1 MDQIGEHTEKEMTF
15 LDHLEELRWHVVR
28 SMAAI
33 MIFAVVA
40 FVSKSFVFDTLILG
54 PAKPEFWT
62 FRMLCKLGMLINSS
76 ALCIEDIPFL
86 IQSRTMTGQ
95 FTMHLMS
102 SFALGIIA
110 AFPYIFWEVWKFIGP
125 GLHST
130 ERKVSKG
137 AVFFVTVLFSIGVSF
152 GYFIMTPLAV
162 NFLANYQ
169 VSAMVM
175 NEFDIT
181 SYVSTVTTL
190 VLGSGFLFQLPMVVY
205 FLSKVGVVTPT
216 LMKRYRKH
224 AIVVILFLGA
234 ILTPPD
240 PMSQV
245 LIAFPLLGLYQF
257 SILISASVW
266 KRKKKEEAAKI

>member
-1 MDQIGEHTEKEMTF
+1 VDQIGEHTEKEMSF
-15 LDHLEELRWHVVR
+15 LDHLEELRWHLVR
-28 SMAAI
+28 SVVAI
-33 MIFAVVA
+33 MVFAVVA
-40 FVSKSFVFDTLILG
+40 FFSKSFVFDTVILG
-54 PAKPEFWT
+54 PASPDFWT
-62 FRMLCKLGMLINSS
+62 FRMLCKLGTLVGSE

-102 SFALGIIA
+102 SFAIGIIV
-110 AFPYIFWEVWKFIGP
+110 AFPYIFWEVWRFIGP
-125 GLHST
+125 GLHTT

-137 AVFFVTVLFSIGVSF
+137 AVFFVTLLFSIGVSF
-152 GYFIMTPLAV
+152 GYFIMAPLAV

-169 VSAMVM
+169 VSKMVV

-181 SYVSTVTTL
+181 SYVSTITTL

-205 FLSKVGVVTPT
+205 FLSKLGVVTPE

-224 AIVVILFLGA
+224 AIVAILFLGA

-240 PMSQV
+240 PMSQI
-245 LIAFPLLGLYQF
+245 LIAFPLFGLYQF
-257 SILISASVW
+257 SILISAYVW
-266 KRKKKEEAAKI
+266 RGKKKATNNK